1 MKELLSKLSENRFI
15 RQLLRFASLLKTAGK
30 SFAQDDAIKLSAS
43 LSYYTVFALGPVLL
57 LIISIAGIFY
67 GEAALQGKLFSQI
80 KGLVG
85 NSAAY
90 QLQTILANIQKADK
104 SVTGAIV
111 GFIVLVIGA
120 TGVFT
125 EIQSSI
131 NYIWSI
137 RAKPKKGWLKFLKN
151 RLLSFSLVVSIS
163 FILLVAL
170 IINATLDILNDR
182 LATLFPGIA
191 YVIFYIL
198 NILTIF
204 IVITGLFAIIYRV
217 LPDGHIAWKDAIRG
231 ASFTAVLFL
240 LGKFLIGFYIGRSDY
255 GFTYGT
261 AASIMIIL
269 AWVYYSSAILYF
281 GAAFTKAYAMK
292 YGSGI
297 QPNETAVF
305 IIKKEVKEIDPHN

>member
-1 MKELLSKLSENRFI
+1 MKKLRSFF
-15 RQLLRFASLLKTAGK
+15 QLIASAGK
-30 SFAQDDAIKLSAS
+30 IFVRDDAIKLSAS

-67 GEAALQGKLFSQI
+67 GEAAIQGKLFSQI

-90 QLQTILANIQKADK
+90 QLQSILANLQKADK
-104 SVTGAIV
+104 TFTGAVVGAIV
-111 GFIVLVIGA
+111 LIIGA

-131 NYIWSI
+131 NYIWSV
-137 RAKPKKGWLKFLKN
+137 RAKPEKGWLKLIKN
-151 RLLSFSLVVSIS
+151 RLLSFSLVVSTS

-170 IINATLDILNDR
+170 IVNATLDVLSDQLHNI
-182 LATLFPGIA
+182 FPGVA
-191 YVIFYIL
+191 YVVFYVL
-198 NILTIF
+198 NIAVIF
-204 IVITGLFAIIYRV
+204 LVITGLFAIIFRV
-217 LPDGHIAWKDAIRG
+217 LPDATIAWKDTFRG
-231 ASFTAVLFL
+231 AAFTALLFL
-240 LGKFLIGFYIGRSDY
+240 LGKFLIGIYIGRTDY
-255 GFTYGT
+255 GITYGA

-281 GAAFTKAYAMK
+281 GAAFTKAYAIR

-297 QPNETAVF
+297 VPNDTAVF
-305 IIKKEVKEIDPHN
+305 IVKTEAKEIDISNE

>member
-1 MKELLSKLSENRFI
+1 MKQLLNRLSETRLVREI
-15 RQLLRFASLLKTAGK
+15 IRFASLLRSAGK
-30 SFAQDDAIKLSAS
+30 SFVQDDAIKLSAS

-67 GEAALQGKLFSQI
+67 GEVALQGKLFSQI

-90 QLQTILANIQKADK
+90 QLQSILANLQKADK

-137 RAKPKKGWLKFLKN
+137 RAKPKKGWLKLIKN

-170 IINATLDILNDR
+170 IVNATLDILNEK

-191 YVIFYIL
+191 FILFYIL
-198 NILTIF
+198 NILVIF
-204 IVITGLFAIIYRV
+204 IVITGLFSIIYRV
-217 LPDGHIAWKDAIRG
+217 LPDGHIAWKDTIRG
-231 ASFTAVLFL
+231 ASFTALLFL

-255 GFTYGT
+255 GLTYGT

-281 GAAFTKAYAMK
+281 GAAFTKAYAIE

-297 QPNETAVF
+297 QPNDTAVF
-305 IIKKEVKEIDPHN
+305 IIKKEVKEIDPQQ

>member
-67 GEAALQGKLFSQI
+67 GEDALQGKLFSQI

-151 RLLSFSLVVSIS
+151 RLLSFSLVVSVS

-170 IINATLDILNDR
+170 IINATLDIMNDR